1 VTEANAS
8 RERAGAA
15 VAGGGAGAGAGA
27 GAGPGHGPGAHH
39 PHVAEAS
46 AATLQLRSTAGALKV
61 LAERLQVL
69 QAFVSA
75 CASGAVPLEGAARPL
90 LREVSGLVARLPVGG
105 APGEDPAFERQLAHD
120 TEDALMLAY
129 AATLARGAQALAGVV
144 EKLGVIGASAK
155 DLAGGGSAAGGLLG
169 LGRSAAGMG
178 LPGLLDAAGAH
189 GDRRPGGGRRR

>member
-15 VAGGGAGAGAGA
+15 VAGAGA